1 MPRKSWWAQ
10 LPFGVRMAAG
20 AGALVVLV
28 GGGAAGIST
37 MTGSDGTPAAATAEA
52 ATAPDPGAARLEEDP
67 EVVSRAAAAAQPL
80 PKRHGHTPPPPAP
93 PGKPAGT
100 DQLSRARVADERA
113 DRTGPR
119 PAHPRGKRAGR
130 DRREPAAG
138 PVVTT
143 RTDERTRV
151 IPFRTKVVRDPALP
165 RGTRFV
171 RSPGVPGE
179 ETARYLVTLTDGKQT
194 ARRLLGRTVTRK
206 PENRVVVFGALRRS
220 ALDPACEHALDLCVP
235 MGRAAVCPPEATPGP
250 ATTPAPGTPVTP
262 APATLVT
269 EEDLLAAGEELL
281 DGVRLE
287 PASLC

>member
-20 AGALVVLV
+20 AGALFVLV

-37 MTGSDGTPAAATAEA
+37 MTTPDGTPVAAAEGAVQ
-52 ATAPDPGAARLEEDP
+52 PDPGAARLEENP

-80 PKRHGHTPPPPAP
+80 PKRRGHTPAAPVPA
-93 PGKPAGT
+93 GKPAGT

-119 PAHPRGKRAGR
+119 PAHTSGKRAGR

-143 RTDERTRV
+143 RTDEQTRA
-151 IPFRTKVVRDPALP
+151 IPFRTKVIRDPALP

-171 RSPGVPGE
+171 RSPGAPGV

-194 ARRLLGRTVTRK
+194 ARRLLGKTVTRK
-206 PENRVVVFGALRRS
+206 PENRVVVFGAFRKPD
-220 ALDPACEHALDLCVP
+220 LDAACEHAMALCVP
-235 MGRAAVCPPEATPGP
+235 MGRTAVCPPEATPGP
-250 ATTPAPGTPVTP
+250 AVTVAVTPSPSTSPGTV
-262 APATLVT
+262 VT

-281 DGVRLE
+281 DGVLLE